1 MNIPCQNFH
10 LSLCPFKKEMDWHVR
25 FGIASFALLIFR
37 MLWGFVG
44 SRYARFAQLDTS
56 PAKTLAYLRGPQ
68 HKEAGH
74 NPLGAWSVVAML
86 ALLLVQSR
94 HAKRSG

>member
-1 MNIPCQNFH
+1 
-10 LSLCPFKKEMDWHVR
+10 MDWHVR

-44 SRYARFAQLDTS
+44 SRYARFAQLITS